1 MPKKAR
7 KPYPSELQE
16 RFIIRMP
23 PNMREQLTEAAR
35 KNNRSMNAEVISRL
49 EQSFKATGGQNEL
62 REDIISLRQEI
73 THLRETI
80 TQPAPT
86 PPHFLK
92 RKKSSS

>member
-23 PNMREQLTEAAR
+23 PNMHDQLAEAAR
-35 KNNRSMNAEVISRL
+35 KNNRSMNAEVVSRL
-49 EQSFKATGGQNEL
+49 EQSFKAKDGQNEL
-62 REDIISLRQEI
+62 REDIVSLRQEI
-73 THLRETI
+73 AHLREAI
-80 TQPAPT
+80 SQPAPT

>member
-23 PNMREQLTEAAR
+23 PNMHDQLAEAAR

-49 EQSFKATGGQNEL
+49 EQSFQATGGKDEL
-62 REDIISLRQEI
+62 REDIISLKQEI
-73 THLRETI
+73 VLLRQTI
-80 TQPAPT
+80 IQPGPT
-86 PPHFLK
+86 PPYFLK